1 MVPVSQPS
9 PDDLAVL
16 RQLSESGARAPLVG
30 GRFQAWWGFL
40 LAIAYVA
47 QNYAAQ
53 GLIGNGN
60 IIFGV
65 IWGGFVLVGM
75 IGQFLLA
82 RSIEGKP
89 GQGSAGNL
97 AMRSVWTAGA
107 WSIGAMVVG
116 TTFLSNGRQPLALG
130 PHAWDFIVPVA
141 FTAYACAMGVTGA
154 LAGSKVLKIA
164 AVGAVIFVGLFTAL
178 IREPDRYL
186 LVAAAVTLTVMLP
199 GLLLV
204 RAEPKG

>member
-1 MVPVSQPS
+1 MSPTAQPS
-9 PDDLAVL
+9 AEDIAEL
-16 RQLSESGARAPLVG
+16 RRLSESGARAPLVG
-30 GRFQAWWGFL
+30 GRFMAWWGL
-40 LAIAYVA
+40 LLTIAYVA
-47 QNYAAQ
+47 QNYAVR
-53 GLIGNGN
+53 GLIGDGN
-60 IIFGV
+60 YIFGI
-65 IWGGFVLVGM
+65 IWASFGLLGM

-82 RSIEGKP
+82 RSIAGKP
-89 GQGSAGNL
+89 GRGSAGNL
-97 AMRSVWTAGA
+97 AMSSVWAAGA

-116 TTFLSNGRQPLALG
+116 TALLSTEGRPLAFG

-164 AVGAVIFVGLFTAL
+164 SAGAVIMVALFTAL
-178 IREPDRYL
+178 IRQPDRYL
-186 LVAAAVTLTVMLP
+186 IVAAATALTVMLP